1 MESELAK
8 QILEKQRKRREYKNA
23 HEKARRLALGD
34 NWKEQNKANQKRFQ
48 DKERKAEEE
57 AREAL
62 GIKVKK
68 GRPSNNIEKE
78 VNEIKE
84 DESEIIVSKPKEKK
98 EAKEVFIVNNSKD
111 RKLVSNVDKTGVKYV
126 ADTSRKNYISSLNVI
141 HKLFK
146 EEKLDKEL
154 LEILEK
160 VFTGKATKGEEDK
173 LIERMDYVKDVDKLA
188 KEIFKKYE
196 NLNSRKFHLNSV
208 LTLTTYIDC
217 LKVVNYEKIRKI
229 YDKIVK
235 DVYDIREKNE
245 IKENTKIEDFGEEAI
260 IEILNSK
267 MMRSEG
273 AEGRLIYG
281 MYSLMPPRRRSD
293 VYDLFIKDNEDNLE
307 DKKNYIV
314 INGDEIKLFYNDAKS
329 KKSLGKQEITITNE
343 VLKNLIREHIKISK
357 RKEGDRLWSQQT
369 ANGFGRRVKTIF
381 TKIYGKQ
388 EGKDITINTIRHN
401 YITYYLDVIKPN
413 VADAKLVAN
422 MMGHSKQEQ
431 DLYKWRENNIK

>member
-173 LIERMDYVKDVDKLA
+173 LIERMDYVKDVDKLT

-217 LKVVNYEKIRKI
+217 LKMVNYEKIRTI
-229 YDKIVK
+229 YDKLVK

-329 KKSLGKQEITITNE
+329 KKSLGKQEITITND

>member
-1 MESELAK
+1 METELAK
-8 QILEKQRKRREYKNA
+8 QILEKQRKRREYKNN
-23 HEKARRLALGD
+23 HEKARRLALGE
-34 NWKEQNKANQKRFQ
+34 NWNEQNRDNQKRFQ
-48 DKERKAEEE
+48 DKERKAEQE

-68 GRPSNNIEKE
+68 GRPSKNIEKE
-78 VNEIKE
+78 EEEQE
-84 DESEIIVSKPKEKK
+84 DSKIIVSKPKEKK
-98 EAKEVFIVNNSKD
+98 EAKDVFIVNNSKD

-146 EEKLDKEL
+146 EKKLEKEEI
-154 LEILEK
+154 EILDK
-160 VFTGKATKGEEDK
+160 VFTGKATKEDEDK
-173 LIERMDYVKDVDKLA
+173 IIEKLDYVKDVDKLA

-217 LKVVNYEKIRKI
+217 LKVVNYEKIRTI
-229 YDKIVK
+229 YDKLVK

-281 MYSLMPPRRRSD
+281 LYSLMPPRRRTD

-329 KKSLGKQEITITNE
+329 KKSLGKQEITITND

-357 RKEGDRLWSQQT
+357 RNQGDRLWSHGT
-369 ANGFGRRVKTIF
+369 ANGFGRRVKSIF

-431 DLYKWRENNIK
+431 DLYKWRENNKNK

>member
-1 MESELAK
+1 METELAK

-34 NWKEQNKANQKRFQ
+34 AWKEQNRANQKRFQ
-48 DKERKAEEE
+48 EKEREIEQE

-68 GRPSNNIEKE
+68 GRPSNNPSDNIEE
-78 VNEIKE
+78 ERE
-84 DESEIIVSKPKEKK
+84 ESKIIVSKSKEKK

-126 ADTSRKNYISSLNVI
+126 ADSSRKNYISSLNVI
-141 HKLFK
+141 HQLFK
-146 EEKLDKEL
+146 EKKLEKEEI
-154 LEILEK
+154 EILEK
-160 VFTGKATKGEEDK
+160 VFTGKATKEEEDK
-173 LIERMDYVKDVDKLA
+173 IIEILDYVKDIDKLV
-188 KEIFKKYE
+188 KVIFKKYE

-217 LKVVNYEKIRKI
+217 LKVVNYEKIRTI
-229 YDKIVK
+229 YDKLVK

-245 IKENTKIEDFGEEAI
+245 IKGNTKIENFGEEAI

-281 MYSLMPPRRRSD
+281 LYSLMPPRRRSD
-293 VYDLFIKDNEDNLE
+293 VYDLFIKDNEDKLE
-307 DKKNYIV
+307 DNKNYIV
-314 INGDEIKLFYNDAKS
+314 INGDEIKLFYNQAKET
-329 KKSLGKQEITITNE
+329 KMLGKQEITITNE
-343 VLKNLIREHIKISK
+343 VLKSLIREHLKISK

-369 ANGFGRRVKTIF
+369 ANGFGSRVKKVF

-388 EGKDITINTIRHN
+388 DGKDITINTIRHN

-422 MMGHSKQEQ
+422 MMGHSKKEQ
-431 DLYKWRENNIK
+431 DLYKWRENNMK

>member
-1 MESELAK
+1 METELAK

-34 NWKEQNKANQKRFQ
+34 AWKEQNRANQKRFYE
-48 DKERKAEEE
+48 KERKLEQE
-57 AREAL
+57 AKEAL
-62 GIKVKK
+62 GIKEK
-68 GRPSNNIEKE
+68 GRPT
-78 VNEIKE
+78 EIKE
-84 DESEIIVSKPKEKK
+84 EDSEIIVSKPKDKK
-98 EAKEVFIVNNSKD
+98 EAKDVFIVNNSKD
-111 RKLVSNVDKTGVKYV
+111 RKLVSNVEKKGVKYV

-146 EEKLDKEL
+146 KDKLEKEE
-154 LEILEK
+154 LERLEK
-160 VFTGKATKGEEDK
+160 VFTGKATKEDEDK
-173 LIERMDYVKDVDKLA
+173 IIEKMDYLKDIDKLT

-217 LKVVNYEKIRKI
+217 LKVVNYEKIRTN
-229 YDKIVK
+229 YDKLVK
-235 DVYDIREKNE
+235 EVYDIREKNE
-245 IKENTKIEDFGEEAI
+245 RKDNTKIEDFGEEAI

-281 MYSLMPPRRRSD
+281 LYSLMPPRRRSD
-293 VYDLFIKDNEDNLE
+293 VYDLFIKDNEEKLE

-314 INGDEIKLFYNDAKS
+314 IKGDEMKLFYNEAKS
-329 KKSLGKQEITITNE
+329 KNSLGKQEIKITNE
-343 VLKNLIREHIKISK
+343 VLKSLIREHIKISK

-369 ANGFGRRVKTIF
+369 ANGFGSRVKAVF

-388 EGKDITINTIRHN
+388 DGKDITINTIRHN
-401 YITYYLDVIKPN
+401 YITYYLDVKKPN
-413 VADAKLVAN
+413 VAEAKLVAN
-422 MMGHSKQEQ
+422 MMGHSKHEQ

>member
-1 MESELAK
+1 METEFAK

-34 NWKEQNKANQKRFQ
+34 AWKEQNRANQKRFHEKQ
-48 DKERKAEEE
+48 RENEQE

-62 GIKVKK
+62 GIKINK
-68 GRPSNNIEKE
+68 GRPSNNPINKIEE
-78 VNEIKE
+78 EQE
-84 DESEIIVSKPKEKK
+84 ESKIIVSKSKEKK

-126 ADTSRKNYISSLNVI
+126 ADSSRKNYISSLNVI
-141 HKLFK
+141 HKLIKEKKLEK
-146 EEKLDKEL
+146 EEI
-154 LEILEK
+154 EILEK
-160 VFTGKATKGEEDK
+160 VFTGKATKEDEDK
-173 LIERMDYVKDVDKLA
+173 IIEKMDYVKDIDKLA
-188 KEIFKKYE
+188 KVIFKKYE

-217 LKVVNYEKIRKI
+217 LKLVNYEKIRTI
-229 YDKIVK
+229 YDKLVK
-235 DVYDIREKNE
+235 DVYDIRERNE
-245 IKENTKIEDFGEEAI
+245 IKGNTKIEDFGEEAI

-267 MMRSEG
+267 MMRSET

-281 MYSLMPPRRRSD
+281 LYSLMPTRRRSD
-293 VYDLFIKDNEDNLE
+293 VYELFIKDNEEKLE

-329 KKSLGKQEITITNE
+329 KKSLGKQEITITND
-343 VLKNLIREHIKISK
+343 VLKSLIIEHLKISK

-369 ANGFGRRVKTIF
+369 ANGFGSRVKAIF

-388 EGKDITINTIRHN
+388 DGKDITINTIRHN
-401 YITYYLDVIKPN
+401 YITYFIDVIKPN

-422 MMGHSKQEQ
+422 MMGHSKTEQ
-431 DLYKWRENNIK
+431 DLYKWRENNMK

>member
-1 MESELAK
+1 MTLSS
-8 QILEKQRKRREYKNA
+8 IKR
-23 HEKARRLALGD
+23 LLIS
-34 NWKEQNKANQKRFQ
+34 WKSK
-48 DKERKAEEE
+48 
-57 AREAL
+57 
-62 GIKVKK
+62 
-68 GRPSNNIEKE
+68 
-78 VNEIKE
+78 
-84 DESEIIVSKPKEKK
+84 IIVSKPKEKK
-98 EAKEVFIVNNSKD
+98 EAKDVFIVNNSKD

-146 EEKLDKEL
+146 DKKLEKEEI
-154 LEILEK
+154 EILDK
-160 VFTGKATKGEEDK
+160 VFTGKATKEDEDK
-173 LIERMDYVKDVDKLA
+173 IIERLDYVKDVDKLA

-229 YDKIVK
+229 YDKLVK

-281 MYSLMPPRRRSD
+281 LYSLMPPRRRSD
-293 VYDLFIKDNEDNLE
+293 VYDLFIKENEEKLE

-314 INGDEIKLFYNDAKS
+314 INGDEMKLFYNEAKS
-329 KKSLGKQEITITNE
+329 KNSLGKQEITITNE
-343 VLKNLIREHIKISK
+343 ILKSLIKEHLKISK

-369 ANGFGRRVKTIF
+369 ANGFGSRVKKIF

-388 EGKDITINTIRHN
+388 DGKDITINTIRHN
-401 YITYYLDVIKPN
+401 YITYYLDVKKPN

-422 MMGHSKQEQ
+422 MMGHSKTEQ
-431 DLYKWRENNIK
+431 DLYKWRENNKNK

>member
-1 MESELAK
+1 METELAK

-34 NWKEQNKANQKRFQ
+34 AWKEQNRVNQKRFQ
-48 DKERKAEEE
+48 EKERKVEQE

-68 GRPSNNIEKE
+68 GRPSNNPSNNIEE
-78 VNEIKE
+78 EQE
-84 DESEIIVSKPKEKK
+84 ESKIIVSKPKDKK

-126 ADTSRKNYISSLNVI
+126 ADSSRKNYISSLNVI

-146 EEKLDKEL
+146 EKKLEKEEI
-154 LEILEK
+154 EILEK
-160 VFTGKATKGEEDK
+160 VFTGKATKEDEDK
-173 LIERMDYVKDVDKLA
+173 IIERLDYVKDIDKLV
-188 KEIFKKYE
+188 KVIFKKYE

-229 YDKIVK
+229 YDKLVK

-245 IKENTKIEDFGEEAI
+245 IKGNTKIEDFGEEAI

-281 MYSLMPPRRRSD
+281 LYSLMPPRRRSD
-293 VYDLFIKDNEDNLE
+293 VYDLFIKDNEDKLE
-307 DKKNYIV
+307 DNKNYIV
-314 INGDEIKLFYNDAKS
+314 INGDEIKLFYNQAKET
-329 KKSLGKQEITITNE
+329 KMLGKQEITITNE
-343 VLKNLIREHIKISK
+343 VLKSLIREHLKISK

-369 ANGFGRRVKTIF
+369 ANGFGSRVKKVF

-388 EGKDITINTIRHN
+388 DGKDITINTIRHN

-422 MMGHSKQEQ
+422 MMGHSKKEQ
-431 DLYKWRENNIK
+431 DLYKWREKNIK